1 MLLLMARPRAF
12 DETAVLDAAAA
23 EFRVHGF
30 ADTSTEQLCEAAGV
44 RRSSLYNTFES
55 KDGLYL
61 RALER
66 YVETTG
72 LAQEVVL
79 LDEGRSGM
87 ARLVALMDLLLDEE
101 REAATHGHAAGC
113 MVVGARMTPDLGT
126 KSERV
131 KSLLDRA
138 LEQQLAL
145 IEQAV
150 RTGQLDGSI
159 RKWLPASDTARTVVA
174 LVSGMRVLAQAG
186 STPNELRQVV
196 MLGLDALRA

>member
-1 MLLLMARPRAF
+1 
-12 DETAVLDAAAA
+12 
-23 EFRVHGF
+23 
-30 ADTSTEQLCEAAGV
+30 
-44 RRSSLYNTFES
+44 
-55 KDGLYL
+55 
-61 RALER
+61 
-66 YVETTG
+66 
-72 LAQEVVL
+72 
-79 LDEGRSGM
+79 
-87 ARLVALMDLLLDEE
+87 
-101 REAATHGHAAGC
+101 

-159 RKWLPASDTARTVVA
+159 RKWLPASDAARTVVA